1 MSDLVLPK
9 ELAESNLTLE
19 EIGSIVV
26 FYSLPK
32 MDSQFQSFWATN
44 HKMIEIGEQ
53 LVDKGILKFSKNDD
67 DEQIVEIDLTSS
79 ERKNDFWEIYDY
91 DDNDNPIYFH
101 DSYYGDEES
110 TFKYLLSPVLHG
122 GEVWWKIDSEFGVV
136 TKQLIKFEEAEKI
149 VREEL
154 RKELEQ
160 IKLEELK
167 KQNGG

>member
-67 DEQIVEIDLTSS
+67 DEQIVEID
-79 ERKNDFWEIYDY
+79 
-91 DDNDNPIYFH
+91 
-101 DSYYGDEES
+101 
-110 TFKYLLSPVLHG
+110 
-122 GEVWWKIDSEFGVV
+122 
-136 TKQLIKFEEAEKI
+136 
-149 VREEL
+149 
-154 RKELEQ
+154 
-160 IKLEELK
+160 
-167 KQNGG
+167 